1 MFDKRGFV
9 DSSLI
14 KIKDKLSEASYQQFA
29 GNKTAVDEERRQPP
43 TPLPSVKTELS
54 KQVKIEETPVKT
66 RELFAALEK
75 RKNEFRLLKRD
86 VCEKLC
92 EKTSS
97 FPEDI
102 KISERR
108 LNELKNG
115 IEKFAGI
122 LDELKGINESSWDD
136 NTVQSELGK
145 AYKKVENARLEYIRV
160 CARLSALQRES
171 SAAEMGEKDDPSLIP
186 KLASLSLK
194 QGFKIGLFISLPLII
209 AILLAALIIC
219 AAYMAALN

>member
-14 KIKDKLSEASYQQFA
+14 KIKDRLSEASSRQPA
-29 GNKTAVDEERRQPP
+29 GDKALADEGHPQPP
-43 TPLPSVKTELS
+43 TPLSSVKTELS
-54 KQVKIEETPVKT
+54 KQVKIEETQVKT
-66 RELFAALEK
+66 RELFAVLEK
-75 RKNEFRLLKRD
+75 RKSEFRLLKRD
-86 VCEKLC
+86 ICEKLC
-92 EKTSS
+92 EKISS

-108 LNELKNG
+108 LSELKNA

-122 LDELKGINESSWDD
+122 LDELKGIDESSWDD

-145 AYKKVENARLEYIRV
+145 AYKKAENARLEYIRI

-171 SAAEMGEKDDPSLIP
+171 SAAEMSEKDDPSLIP

-194 QGFKIGLFISLPLII
+194 QGFKIGLFIGLPLVI
-209 AILLAALIIC
+209 AILLAALMIC
-219 AAYMAALN
+219 AAYVAALN